1 MIVSE
6 GGRPE
11 MQTRETEPATTSIA
25 FVGFGEVASRLSAA
39 VLANGGHVSAY
50 DVLLE
55 THAENLKRRAGDAPI
70 EFGSLAS
77 VIAGSAIILSTVT
90 TDVALRAAAA
100 CEPHLRPGQTFVDL
114 NATSPAIKRRIGD
127 TIVGSGANFV
137 EGAILGAIGV
147 TGART
152 RILVCGEKAEPT
164 AQTLTSLGLNVGFYG
179 HEVGRASMFKLLRSV
194 FSKGMEALLLETLLA
209 ARRAG
214 IAEDV
219 WHEIVETLEE
229 KPFSEVGA
237 NWMRTHGTSYAR
249 RYHEIVQ
256 VEELLREL
264 GVEPLIT
271 QGTTAFFQRST
282 RLCLA
287 DNFQT
292 PPAGPEQVLA
302 ALDECLRKGD
312 ATQET
317 P

>member
-6 GGRPE
+6 GGRAE
-11 MQTRETEPATTSIA
+11 MQTREKEPATTSIA

-55 THAENLKRRAGDAPI
+55 TDAETLKRRAGDAPI

-77 VIAGSAIILSTVT
+77 VIAGSAIVLSTVT

-100 CEPHLRPGQTFVDL
+100 CEPHLRPDQTFVDL
-114 NATSPAIKRRIGD
+114 NATSPTIKRRIGD

-179 HEVGRASMFKLLRSV
+179 HQVGRASMFKLLRSV

-214 IAEDV
+214 SPKMFGTRSLRL
-219 WHEIVETLEE
+219 WRRSPSRRLEQIGCVHTE
-229 KPFSEVGA
+229 RLMLA
-237 NWMRTHGTSYAR
+237 AT
-249 RYHEIVQ
+249 
-256 VEELLREL
+256 
-264 GVEPLIT
+264 
-271 QGTTAFFQRST
+271 T
-282 RLCLA
+282 RLCKSKSSCA
-287 DNFQT
+287 SSAST
-292 PPAGPEQVLA
+292 
-302 ALDECLRKGD
+302 R
-312 ATQET
+312 
-317 P
+317 